1 MSLKASLLYGYIT
14 MLMILTLAF
23 AVSLYTDQMLSSQ
36 RRRIDQTNLNLSHIS
51 LEIRN
56 FNDYLDLF
64 ISQQQ
69 KDSVDNYKKSRA
81 NIKILL
87 EEIREELSENEE
99 TDMYNRILNNL
110 LEYESNLV
118 RQILIRNE
126 RDLKT
131 YDMMVEY
138 KRLTSYMIQYSNL
151 LINVYLEHGTR
162 KHQLLTRDYVRMK
175 TFMNA
180 SFIFIG
186 ILLFIYIGKAVRNAT
201 TILTN
206 FSNTARNISNGQFH
220 VEDISENSY
229 QELNTLA
236 AAFNQMK
243 KDIKDYIEQM
253 KEKAALENRLNE
265 EKLKSAKIDK
275 LYKESQFL
283 SLQNQ
288 INPHFLFN
296 TLNTIK
302 LTAMFGNIDE
312 TMGLVDS
319 IGKILRYNL
328 SKKSKLVPLQDE
340 VSVLKS
346 YIHIQ
351 STRFQDQISF
361 ELSIQEDI
369 DMNKVYIPPMTI
381 QPLVENAIK
390 HGFRET
396 EKGGLIRINIKE
408 SKAYIHVF
416 VEDNGQGMRA
426 KAVKDIFKEGNPNV
440 DLGIGLMNI
449 KNRLEIIFDKGDLL
463 KVESEVGKG
472 TTIIVLLPKER
483 SIHV

>member
-1 MSLKASLLYGYIT
+1 MSLKTSLLYGYIT
-14 MLMILTLAF
+14 MLVILTLAF
-23 AVSLYTDQMLSSQ
+23 VVSLYADQMLYNQ

-56 FNDYLDLF
+56 SNEYLDLF
-64 ISQQQ
+64 ISHQQE
-69 KDSVDNYKKSRA
+69 DSIENYKKSRA

-87 EEIREELSENEE
+87 EEITEALNENEE

-118 RQILIRNE
+118 RQIFIRNE

-131 YDMMVEY
+131 YDMMLEY
-138 KRLTSYMIQYSNL
+138 RRLTSYMIQYSNL
-151 LINVYLEHGTR
+151 LINAYLEHGTR
-162 KHQLLTRDYVRMK
+162 KHQLLTRDYMKMK

-180 SFIFIG
+180 FFIFIG
-186 ILLFIYIGKAVRNAT
+186 IVVFIYIGKAVINAT
-201 TILTN
+201 TTLTN
-206 FSNTARNISNGQFH
+206 FSNTATNIANGQFH

-236 AAFNQMK
+236 SAFNQMK

-265 EKLKSAKIDK
+265 EKLKSAKIDR

-302 LTAMFGNIDE
+302 LTAMFGNTDE

-328 SKKSKLVPLQDE
+328 SKKSKLVPLQE
-340 VSVLKS
+340 EINVLKA

-351 STRFQDQISF
+351 STRFQEQISF
-361 ELSIQEDI
+361 ELGIQEDI
-369 DMNKVYIPPMTI
+369 DIRKVYIPPMTI
-381 QPLVENAIK
+381 QPLVENSIK

-396 EKGGLIRINIKE
+396 ETGGVIRINIQE
-408 SKAYIHVF
+408 FKAYIHVL
-416 VEDNGQGMRA
+416 VEDNGQGMDED
-426 KAVKDIFKEGNPNV
+426 AVKNIFKEGNPNA
-440 DLGIGLMNI
+440 DLGIGLINI

-463 KVESEVGKG
+463 KVESEKGKG
-472 TTIIVLLPKER
+472 TRIMVLLPKER
-483 SIHV
+483 SIHI